1 MYVPKYFAE
10 TDVGRLHQLIEE
22 YSFGTLICPQPS
34 GALEIAHLPFMLD
47 RDRGPQGTLM
57 AHVAC
62 ANSIWQTFNETH
74 HAVTIF
80 QGPNGYISSSWYTSC
95 DDVPTWN
102 YAVVHVYGRPRLT
115 GEAELSALL
124 DRLVDTHE
132 RRSRTTWSTA
142 EVPEEALTGMK
153 SQILSFEIEITELV
167 GKFKLGQNRS
177 PADRAGAVAGL
188 RARAN
193 PLDGELARF
202 MEETFRE

>member
-10 TDVGRLHQLIEE
+10 TDVEQLHQLIEE

-47 RDRGPQGTLM
+47 RNRGPQGTLV

-62 ANSIWQTFNETH
+62 ANSIWQTFDETH
-74 HAVTIF
+74 NAVTIF

-102 YAVVHVYGRPRLT
+102 YAVVHAYGRPRLT
-115 GEAELSALL
+115 GEAALTALL
-124 DRLVDTHE
+124 TRLVDTHE
-132 RRSRTTWSTA
+132 RLSRTSWSMN
-142 EVPEEALTGMK
+142 EVPEEALQDMK
-153 SQILSFEIEITELV
+153 LQIVSFEIEITELV

-177 PADRAGAVAGL
+177 QADRKGAVAGL
-188 RARAN
+188 RARGN
-193 PLDGELARF
+193 PLDEELAHF
-202 MEETFRE
+202 MEGTVRE

>member
-1 MYVPKYFAE
+1 MYMPKYFAE
-10 TDVGRLHQLIEE
+10 TNVERLHQLVEE
-22 YSFGTLICPQPS
+22 YSFGTLVCPRPS

-47 RDRGPQGTLM
+47 RNRGPWGTLL

-62 ANSIWQTFNETH
+62 ANPIWQTFAEAHN
-74 HAVTIF
+74 AVTIF

-102 YAVVHVYGRPRLT
+102 YAVVHAYGRPRLT

-124 DRLVDTHE
+124 TRLVETHE
-132 RRSRTTWSTA
+132 RRSRTSWSTA
-142 EVPEEALTGMK
+142 EVPAEALETMM

-177 PADRAGAVAGL
+177 VADRAGAAAGL
-188 RARAN
+188 RARGN
-193 PLDGELARF
+193 PLDDELARF